1 MWYIISDDLWFLP
14 AFGGPCS
21 LDGPFASSLLASH
34 KVPTTQGEP
43 DLRCNASISQH
54 LLPWPRKPSFPVLE
68 RQNISLAD
76 RARGKL
82 RHWKLGNQ
90 CDCAKICKDK
100 ILLRDALNMLAS
112 FSLLLSENH
121 HPIRHHPLAT
131 PTFATQQLWQ
141 NVSFSLNFTW
151 FTGHSGESFAGPPS
165 GALAHTHTHTR
176 EYLLHICWFWHSDLC
191 IILALIFSCNKSAHN
206 RGLHAIKPC
215 MPSRNHNSPGPLIGP
230 SPLPLSLTHQR
241 RANQVTNFW
250 LQTGER
256 LPKWLVRLR
265 VDASRLS
272 SAIPWMLEC
281 AEEPA
286 ICWAQSRC
294 YLKSN
299 SCHTTVN

>member
-1 MWYIISDDLWFLP
+1 M
-14 AFGGPCS
+14 AE
-21 LDGPFASSLLASH
+21 
-34 KVPTTQGEP
+34 KTQ
-43 DLRCNASISQH
+43 
-54 LLPWPRKPSFPVLE
+54 FP
-68 RQNISLAD
+68 
-76 RARGKL
+76 RARAPKYFPCRPSEKENSATGSWEISATARKS
-82 RHWKLGNQ
+82 
-90 CDCAKICKDK
+90 AKEK
-100 ILLRDALNMLAS
+100 ILPRDALNMLAS

-131 PTFATQQLWQ
+131 PTLHPPNDFGKMFRFRWISLGSQATLA
-141 NVSFSLNFTW
+141 N
-151 FTGHSGESFAGPPS
+151 PS
-165 GALAHTHTHTR
+165 QDLLLVHWHTHT
-176 EYLLHICWFWHSDLC
+176 LLHICWFWHPDLC

-265 VDASRLS
+265 VDASWLS
-272 SAIPWMLEC
+272 SAIPWMLKC